1 LPVFFLSEIADATLE
16 LLIMTMDYG
25 AIPIVIFR
33 MLFKENNVWVLM
45 KLIRELDLDP
55 SREWWIVLFV
65 PFNVQIYRAGI
76 RDRIWSDIKRSEDI
90 NIRVIVLC

>member
-1 LPVFFLSEIADATLE
+1 
-16 LLIMTMDYG
+16 MTMDYG

-33 MLFKENNVWVLM
+33 MLFKENNVLVLM